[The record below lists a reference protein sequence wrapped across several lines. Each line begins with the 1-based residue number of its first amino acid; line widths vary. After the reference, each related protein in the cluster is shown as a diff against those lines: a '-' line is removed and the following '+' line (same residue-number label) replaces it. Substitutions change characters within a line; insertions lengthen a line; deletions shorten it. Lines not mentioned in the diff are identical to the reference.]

1 MGRLRTREGLEN
13 CQGVLFIFSLAHHL
27 TLPLSLLL
35 SPSLS
40 PSLSLPLSSSLFLSR
55 PLSPTQGLPAK
66 GRPEEWQQWTS
77 KARWGVRDYSR
88 VPHIGDAADL
98 GIAVTKWVSSFNL
111 ADFGKTGLHGM
122 VALLTLMV
130 WWGTA
135 ALTPL
140 SWNSDSRPQWQELVL
155 GLSSRYTILLN
166 EFPDHKRSRE
176 DDGSG
181 GDLENKRSVP
191 FVFEV
196 IL

>member
-1 MGRLRTREGLEN
+1 MGRVRTREDLED
-13 CQGVLFIFSLAHHL
+13 CQGVLIIFPLPHRL
-27 TLPLSLLL
+27 TLP
-35 SPSLS
+35 PSL
-40 PSLSLPLSSSLFLSR
+40 
-55 PLSPTQGLPAK
+55 PLSPTQGLPTK

-88 VPHIGDAADL
+88 VPDIGDAADL
-98 GIAVTKWVSSFNL
+98 GIAVTKWVSSFSS

-155 GLSSRYTILLN
+155 GLSSRYTILLDK
-166 EFPDHKRSRE
+166 FSDHKRSRD

-181 GDLENKRSVP
+181 GVSENKRSVP
-191 FVFEV
+191 FCFEV